1 MLSFFRD
8 TRRRWPLWL
17 LLGALALATAGVIL
31 FTAGGA
37 AAASHSA
44 DADGEADGQRVR
56 GFIVPFA
63 DSARGRQLFVG
74 KGCVICH
81 AINGV
86 GGKAAPPLDADPDV
100 QHADI
105 FDFAARMWRGA
116 PTMFVLQEMEL
127 GYQIDM
133 TGEELAHI
141 AGFVYDL
148 EEQKRFSDDDV
159 PELIRDWMTDTTY
172 ERLDELREELREY
185 IE

>member
-1 MLSFFRD
+1 
-8 TRRRWPLWL
+8 
-17 LLGALALATAGVIL
+17 
-31 FTAGGA
+31 
-37 AAASHSA
+37 
-44 DADGEADGQRVR
+44 
-56 GFIVPFA
+56 
-63 DSARGRQLFVG
+63 
-74 KGCVICH
+74 
-81 AINGV
+81 
-86 GGKAAPPLDADPDV
+86 
-100 QHADI
+100 
-105 FDFAARMWRGA
+105 
-116 PTMFVLQEMEL
+116 MFVLQEMEL